1 MFNDHSSSW
10 SYIYSEFVFFSTCF
24 IFTDQ
29 DFHMYLEFKQLPPLT
44 LESNVYWKQILFNVL
59 LHATL

>member
-1 MFNDHSSSW
+1 MITVVVELRLFR
-10 SYIYSEFVFFSTCF
+10 ICFFSTCF